1 MSVRVKEAETRK
13 GIYQDRT
20 RSRARVRVWPK
31 GRLTVEV
38 IREDNGEGVQGV
50 EVEIDGEV
58 SRTDKRGVVVKEVD
72 YGSKVRVVV
81 RYTRVG
87 SVVYV
92 VERWEVEGGRAV
104 CERNACTLE
113 VSGNVR
119 LRAYVKIVRVAG

>member
-50 EVEIDGEV
+50 EVEINGGV

-87 SVVYV
+87 SGSTLL
-92 VERWEVEGGRAV
+92 RGGRLGRRAV

>member
-13 GIYQDRT
+13 GIYQDST
-20 RSRARVRVWPK
+20 RSRARARVRVWPK

-72 YGSKVRVVV
+72 YGSKVRVV
-81 RYTRVG
+81 
-87 SVVYV
+87 
-92 VERWEVEGGRAV
+92 
-104 CERNACTLE
+104 
-113 VSGNVR
+113 
-119 LRAYVKIVRVAG
+119 